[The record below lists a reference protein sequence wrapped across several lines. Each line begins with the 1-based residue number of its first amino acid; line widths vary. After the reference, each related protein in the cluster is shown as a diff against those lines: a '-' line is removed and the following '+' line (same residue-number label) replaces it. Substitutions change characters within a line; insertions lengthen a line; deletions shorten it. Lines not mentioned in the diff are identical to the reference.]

1 MVRSPG
7 CRRRTRVDFGWS
19 PRGRSVDWFER
30 ESGAVPLICESNH
43 FSQRFATKLDDFDCW
58 LPVSRKLSCE
68 FPGVDAITNRPEF
81 VDAIEIDRLAA
92 EQSTHASKEANTP

>member
-1 MVRSPG
+1 MSVYFEWSSWRSG
-7 CRRRTRVDFGWS
+7 
-19 PRGRSVDWFER
+19 VDWFER

-43 FSQRFATKLDDFDCW
+43 LCQRFATKLDDFDCW